1 MQDHGLRALE
11 HYLLHRDCP
20 EILESGLIDKVLSYH
35 ELRDKRKVEHEKA
48 PETSEV
54 FRERAI
60 LSEIGL
66 GIDSADPSKS
76 IEEREM
82 EMEKNAR
89 EHNLVVGRLASIERN
104 RRAAYLEVLRK
115 RRDDRLKTV
124 PTPEEQSR

>member
-1 MQDHGLRALE
+1 M
-11 HYLLHRDCP
+11 
-20 EILESGLIDKVLSYH
+20 IDKVLSYH